1 MALGKNV
8 EHLRTLRAMS
18 RGAVARAIGL
28 EDDQPIYALEKRD
41 SKRSNLAPALAKLF
55 SVSLESLLE
64 DDLTSLTAA
73 EIGSEGVAAARIV
86 ATETGSSLGKLNT
99 AFDALSDS
107 GKAELLQFAE
117 FLLAKEKSVR

>member
-55 SVSLESLLE
+55 QVSLESLL
-64 DDLTSLTAA
+64 DSDLTMLTLT
-73 EIGSEGVAAARIV
+73 EIEAQASQPTAQGVVDDKLAFFADV
-86 ATETGSSLGKLNT
+86 LQKLSPSSG
-99 AFDALSDS
+99 
-107 GKAELLQFAE
+107 AELKRYAE
-117 FLLAKEKSVR
+117 YLLAKEKGSN

>member
-8 EHLRTLRAMS
+8 EHLRNLRAMS

-28 EDDQPIYALEKRD
+28 DDDQPIYALEKRD
-41 SKRSNLAPALAKLF
+41 SKRSNLAPSLAKLF

-73 EIGSEGVAAARIV
+73 ELNSSPRHQVRVQDKADDSARLAAIYEELGDSSR
-86 ATETGSSLGKLNT
+86 TELVR
-99 AFDALSDS
+99 
-107 GKAELLQFAE
+107 FAE
-117 FLLAKEKSVR
+117 YLLSKDRA

>member
-8 EHLRTLRAMS
+8 EHLRNLRAMS

-28 EDDQPIYALEKRD
+28 DDDQPIYALEKRD

-55 SVSLESLLE
+55 GVGLESLLE

-73 EIGSEGVAAARIV
+73 EIGAGAVVTGQVDAM
-86 ATETGSSLGKLNT
+86 ETGSTLSKLNT

-107 GKAELLQFAE
+107 GKAELLRFAE
-117 FLLAKEKSVR
+117 FLLDKEKAGR

>member
-64 DDLTSLTAA
+64 DDLTSLTAV
-73 EIGSEGVAAARIV
+73 EIGSGGVAAARVI
-86 ATETGSSLGKLNT
+86 ATETGSSLGKLNI

-117 FLLAKEKSVR
+117 FLLTKEKAAR